1 MSGVNSKS
9 QLSHLGGLLIESLH
23 TIENYETSVASK
35 RKKEKIHIPTVGSKV
50 STAYEQ
56 LRNASEYAEDDLL
69 QQRAIRRYL
78 KRVLSFHSKSD
89 TKNLAHELVTELTQ
103 SEYLQN
109 DFTPVG
115 DVSDISHH
123 IDRYY
128 NAYWKYAE
136 QEHRS
141 TKRLAFQNWILDTLA
156 VRCEQTLQSH
166 IRQLMFA
173 HFAYSFIHDKIDI
186 KRMIHDH
193 EKISSDEHAVVLY
206 IAIHRSLL
214 KSDNATIR
222 VALLD
227 SYRKDIVDIKEFAE
241 FNLML
246 DRLFETKAVTSTA
259 RVVGK
264 NGATLRFVYTGFFR
278 DDAPMTIRT
287 LKSQDA
293 LEHGFRQHI
302 DQEYASLNRRLD
314 RGIIKS
320 VAFLLITKT
329 IIGVLIEVPY
339 DYLVYDMII
348 WTPLLLNL
356 FFPAIFIAI
365 SRLALSTPDSRNTN
379 AVVNQAHAMLFEGD
393 HEKYEMRMPRESR
406 SIGFS
411 FTFAIMFVIMFSAL
425 SYILYLLEF
434 NLVQGVIFFIFLST
448 ASFLSFR
455 LSRQIQEHEAI
466 HANQSTPS
474 LLRDVLYMPFIY
486 VGQQISYRYSKV
498 NIVATVLD
506 ILIELPL
513 KTILRLV
520 RQWTQ
525 FLSTKKDELI

>member
-1 MSGVNSKS
+1 MKGVDSKS
-9 QLSHLGGLLIESLH
+9 QLGHLGGLLIDSLR
-23 TIENYETSVASK
+23 TIENYETSVTSK
-35 RKKEKIHIPTVGSKV
+35 RKKEMIHVPTVGSKV
-50 STAYEQ
+50 SSAYEQ

-78 KRVLSFHSKSD
+78 KRVLSFHTKTD

-109 DFTPVG
+109 NHTPV
-115 DVSDISHH
+115 SDIHGISHH
-123 IDRYY
+123 INRYY
-128 NAYWKYAE
+128 DAYWEYAE
-136 QEHRS
+136 KEHHS
-141 TKRLAFQNWILDTLA
+141 SKRLAFQNWVLDALA
-156 VRCEQTLQSH
+156 VRCEQTLRSH

-173 HFAYSFIHDKIDI
+173 HFAYSYIHDKVDI
-186 KRMIHDH
+186 KKMIHDH
-193 EKISSDEHAVVLY
+193 EKIASDEYAVVLY

-222 VALLD
+222 IALLD
-227 SYRKDIVDIKEFAE
+227 SYRKDITDIHAFAD
-241 FNLML
+241 FNAML
-246 DRLFETKAVTSTA
+246 DRMLETKTVANTA
-259 RVVGK
+259 RIVGK
-264 NGATLRFVYTGFFR
+264 NGASLRFIYTGFFR
-278 DDAPMTIRT
+278 EDAPMAARS
-287 LKSQDA
+287 LKSEDA
-293 LEHGFRQHI
+293 LEHGLRQHI
-302 DQEYASLNRRLD
+302 EQEYRSLNQRLD
-314 RGIIKS
+314 RGIVKS

-348 WTPLLLNL
+348 WVPLLLNL
-356 FFPAIFIAI
+356 FFPAVFIAL

-379 AVVNQAHAMLFEGD
+379 AVVDQIHAMLFAGD
-393 HEKYEMRMPRESR
+393 HQKYEMKMPRESR
-406 SIGFS
+406 SIGFT
-411 FTFAIMFVIMFSAL
+411 FTYGVMFIIMFTAL
-425 SYILYLLEF
+425 SYILYSLEF
-434 NLVQGVIFFIFLST
+434 NIVQGVIFFIFLST

-466 HANQSTPS
+466 HSNQSTLS

>member
-1 MSGVNSKS
+1 MGGVNSKS
-9 QLSHLGGLLIESLH
+9 QLSHLGNLLVDSLH
-23 TIENYETSVASK
+23 TIEDYETSIASK
-35 RKKEKIHIPTVGSKV
+35 RKKEKIHVPTVGSKV

-78 KRVLSFHSKSD
+78 KRVLSFHARTD
-89 TKNLAHELVTELTQ
+89 TKNLANELVTELTQ

-109 DFTPVG
+109 DYTPIS
-115 DVSDISHH
+115 DINDISHH
-123 IDRYY
+123 INRYY
-128 NAYWKYAE
+128 DAYWKYADK
-136 QEHRS
+136 EHKAS
-141 TKRLAFQNWILDTLA
+141 KRLAFQNWILDSLA
-156 VRCEQTLQSH
+156 VRCEQTLQNH

-173 HFAYSFIHDKIDI
+173 HFAHNYIHDKIDI
-186 KRMIHDH
+186 KKMVREH
-193 EKISSDEHAVVLY
+193 EKISSDEYTAVLY

-227 SYRKDIVDIKEFAE
+227 SYRKDINDIHEFAS

-246 DRLFETKAVTSTA
+246 DRLFETKTVAYTA
-259 RVVGK
+259 RIVGK
-264 NGATLRFVYTGFFR
+264 NGASLRFIYTGFFR
-278 DDAPMTIRT
+278 DDAPMAERS
-287 LKSQDA
+287 LKSQNA
-293 LEHGFRQHI
+293 LEHGLRQHI
-302 DQEYASLNRRLD
+302 NQEYTSLNRRLD

-320 VAFLLITKT
+320 VVFLLITKT

-348 WTPLLLNL
+348 WVPLLLNL
-356 FFPAIFIAI
+356 FFPAVFIAL

-379 AVVNQAHAMLFEGD
+379 AIIDHIDAMLFVGE
-393 HEKYEMRMPRESR
+393 HEKYEMKMPRESR
-406 SIGFS
+406 SSG
-411 FTFAIMFVIMFSAL
+411 FTFAYAVMFMIMFAAL
-425 SYILYLLEF
+425 SYILYLLDF
-434 NLVQGVIFFIFLST
+434 NIVQGVIFFIFLST

-455 LSRQIQEHEAI
+455 LSRQIQEHEAT
-466 HANQSTPS
+466 HANQGTLS

-525 FLSTKKDELI
+525 FLNTKKDELI